1 MTKKNKRIS
10 DEKIMSISQVLT
22 LNKVFS
28 RLLES
33 KGVSEDDI
41 LNLCEQAM
49 EPEGLSLF
57 MVRDKKTGLFSTGG
71 RNPRMLSVGK
81 VWFSLSDVRSHLQMI
96 ERGDKYNQWGKTAT
110 RVSDDWEIVRLQTVE
125 VGKPTPARKAL
136 K

>member
-1 MTKKNKRIS
+1 MTKKKRRMS

-22 LNKVFS
+22 LNRVLS

-33 KGVSEDDI
+33 KGISEDDI

-71 RNPRMLSVGK
+71 WDLRMLPVGK
-81 VWFSLSDVRSHLQMI
+81 VWFSLSDVRSHFQMI
-96 ERGDKYNQWGKTAT
+96 GRGDRYHPAT
-110 RVSDDWEIVRLQTVE
+110 RVSDDWEVVRFQMVE
-125 VGKPTPARKAL
+125 VGRPTPARKAL